1 MCLWRTRIRS
11 RRVVP
16 PPPAFLPSPLSSLS
30 FPPHGGDTTVP
41 SALHL
46 VNKDLLCSET
56 LIQSV
61 CTQAE
66 THTSHLGFFFFL
78 LVFFLVAGCKR
89 EKSEGCGIG
98 NALRALCQLSLQQ
111 EEDEPAGTQR
121 QHTPITAASAVVSH
135 SHAPAQVQL
144 SHLSH
149 TCLR

>member
-1 MCLWRTRIRS
+1 M
-11 RRVVP
+11 
-16 PPPAFLPSPLSSLS
+16 
-30 FPPHGGDTTVP
+30 P

-56 LIQSV
+56 LIRSV

-66 THTSHLGFFFFL
+66 THTSHFGFFFFL
-78 LVFFLVAGCKR
+78 SFFWFFFPVAGCKR